1 VIDTTRMK
9 ARPER
14 IRVRLWDPGPPGVIP
29 LELPARA
36 MWPVGLV
43 FGAFFAIFAAVEWAA
58 IAKISWGSVHGI
70 ADLVFVLFQVFWV
83 LGWSVG
89 VLILGALTILFF
101 FYGESA
107 RLQDRTLVH
116 VPRLGPINVL
126 VDYDLAKVRNV
137 RLENADAGAVR
148 VRFDY
153 DAGTNTLGDTMPRA
167 DGQRL
172 VDAIATAAS
181 AVAPMPMTAEI
192 VAPPPPVEVPVEFEP
207 APPLWSISGVA
218 LVAANMVPLV
228 GVLLFGWDLPAI
240 MVLFWA
246 ESAVIAFYTILK
258 MVLVGKLFALLAV
271 PFFIG
276 HFGAFMAMHFLFI
289 YAFFLHGLGAGPEP
303 AFGEVLR
310 SVFVPLWAPI
320 AALFISHGISF
331 FTNFLG
337 RRENAGAS
345 LSKLMHA
352 PYSRIMVMQ
361 VTLIF
366 GGWIV
371 LLLKTPIG
379 ALVLL
384 VAMKTAADF
393 WSHRKERMK
402 ARTPA

>member
-1 VIDTTRMK
+1 M
-9 ARPER
+9 
-14 IRVRLWDPGPPGVIP
+14 
-29 LELPARA
+29 
-36 MWPVGLV
+36 
-43 FGAFFAIFAAVEWAA
+43 
-58 IAKISWGSVHGI
+58 
-70 ADLVFVLFQVFWV
+70 
-83 LGWSVG
+83 
-89 VLILGALTILFF
+89 
-101 FYGESA
+101 
-107 RLQDRTLVH
+107 
-116 VPRLGPINVL
+116 
-126 VDYDLAKVRNV
+126 DYDLAKVRNV

-153 DAGTNTLGDTMPRA
+153 NAGTNTLGDTMPRA

-172 VDAIATAAS
+172 VDAIASAVS
-181 AVAPMPMTAEI
+181 AVAPLPMTAEI
-192 VAPPPPVEVPVEFEP
+192 EAPPLPIEVPIEFEQ
-207 APPLWSISGVA
+207 APPLWSISGLT
-218 LVAANMVPLV
+218 LVAANIVPLV

-258 MVLVGKLFALLAV
+258 MILVGKFFAILAV

-276 HFGAFMAMHFLFI
+276 HFGAFMVVHFLLI

-303 AFGEVLR
+303 GFGEVLR
-310 SVFVPLWAPI
+310 TVFVPIGAPI

-337 RRENAGAS
+337 RREYAGAS
-345 LSKLMHA
+345 LSKLMNA
-352 PYSRIMVMQ
+352 PYSRIVVMQ

-371 LLLKTPIG
+371 LLLKTPVG

-402 ARTPA
+402 ARKPV

>member
-1 VIDTTRMK
+1 MK

-36 MWPVGLV
+36 MWPIGLV
-43 FGAFFAIFAAVEWAA
+43 FGAFFAIFAGVEWAA
-58 IAKISWGSVHGI
+58 IAKISWGSVHAI

-137 RLENADAGAVR
+137 RLENADAGTVR

-172 VDAIATAAS
+172 VDAIASAAA
-181 AVAPMPMTAEI
+181 AVAPTPMTAEI

-207 APPLWSISGVA
+207 APPLWSISGLA

-258 MVLVGKLFALLAV
+258 MILVGKLFALLAV

-310 SVFVPLWAPI
+310 TVFVPIWAPI

-337 RRENAGAS
+337 RREYASAS

-402 ARTPA
+402 ARTLA

>member
-14 IRVRLWDPGPPGVIP
+14 IRVRLWDLAPPGVIP

-36 MWPVGLV
+36 MWPVGLI
-43 FGAFFAIFAAVEWAA
+43 FGAFFAIFAGVEWAA
-58 IAKISWGSVHGI
+58 IAKISWGSLHGV

-83 LGWSVG
+83 IGWSVG

-107 RLQDRTLVH
+107 RLQDRTLIH
-116 VPRLGPINVL
+116 APRLGPISLL

-137 RLENADAGAVR
+137 RLESAGADTVR

-153 DAGTNTLGDTMPRA
+153 DTGTNTLGDTMPRA

-172 VDAIATAAS
+172 VDAIASAA
-181 AVAPMPMTAEI
+181 AGDVPVAPTPRIAS
-192 VAPPPPVEVPVEFEP
+192 PPPPVEVPVEIEAP
-207 APPLWSISGVA
+207 PPLWSVSGVA
-218 LVAANMVPLV
+218 LVAANMIPLV
-228 GVLLFGWDLPAI
+228 GVLLFGWDLGAI

-246 ESAVIAFYTILK
+246 ESGVIAFYTILK
-258 MVLVGKLFALLAV
+258 MAIVGKLLAFLAV

-289 YAFFLHGLGAGPEP
+289 YAFFLHGLGGGPEP

-310 SVFVPLWAPI
+310 GVFVPLWAPM

-331 FTNFLG
+331 FTNFIG
-337 RRENAGAS
+337 RREYASAS
-345 LSKLMHA
+345 LGKLMNA
-352 PYSRIMVMQ
+352 PYSRIVMMQ

-366 GGWIV
+366 GGWIIM
-371 LLLKTPIG
+371 LLKSPIG

-384 VAMKTAADF
+384 VAMKTTADF
-393 WSHRKERMK
+393 WSHRKERIK
-402 ARTPA
+402 ALA

>member
-14 IRVRLWDPGPPGVIP
+14 IRVRLWDQAPPGASL

-36 MWPVGLV
+36 MWPIGLI
-43 FGAFFAIFAAVEWAA
+43 FGAFFAIFAGVEWAA
-58 IAKISWGSVHGI
+58 IAKISWGSLHGI

-89 VLILGALTILFF
+89 VLSLGALTILLF

-107 RLQDRTLVH
+107 RLQNRTLVY
-116 VPRLGPINVL
+116 VPRLGPIKVL
-126 VDYDLAKVRNV
+126 IDYDLAKVRNV
-137 RLENADAGAVR
+137 RLESVDADMVR

-167 DGQRL
+167 EGQRL
-172 VDAIATAAS
+172 VDAIAS
-181 AVAPMPMTAEI
+181 ATVGVPPVAPTTRIAS
-192 VAPPPPVEVPVEFEP
+192 PPSQVEVPVELEP
-207 APPLWSISGVA
+207 PPPLWSASGVA
-218 LVAANMVPLV
+218 LVAANIVPLV
-228 GVLLFGWDLPAI
+228 GVLLFGWDLAAI

-258 MVLVGKLFALLAV
+258 MAMVGKFLALLAV

-289 YAFFLHGLGAGPEP
+289 YAFFLRGLGGGPEP

-310 SVFVPLWAPI
+310 GVFVPLWAPI
-320 AALFISHGISF
+320 TALFISHGISF
-331 FTNFLG
+331 FTNFIG
-337 RRENAGAS
+337 RREYAGAS
-345 LSKLMHA
+345 LGKLMNA
-352 PYSRIMVMQ
+352 PYSRIMMMQ

-366 GGWIV
+366 GGWII
-371 LLLKTPIG
+371 LLLKSPVG

-384 VAMKTAADF
+384 VAMKTTADF
-393 WSHRKERMK
+393 WSHRKERIK